1 MVSMFYTTNISVELA
16 HSKIFRAEVCNVGIN
31 KPGHT
36 NRDGMLC

>member
-1 MVSMFYTTNISVELA
+1 MVYNFYTTYISVELA
-16 HSKIFRAEVCNVGIN
+16 HCKIFRGEVCNVGIS